1 MMRKEGSDLRYCIR
15 RLPLIFTLET
25 SVQELTEV
33 LGEPLIK
40 YGLVSYSR
48 SGIRNPKGKWVIPH
62 YAFGR
67 TNIKY
72 NLHDLKKAITAGDAM
87 LDVMIDPTGFRS
99 DEDAVMFK
107 LRSI

>member
-1 MMRKEGSDLRYCIR
+1 
-15 RLPLIFTLET
+15 
-25 SVQELTEV
+25 
-33 LGEPLIK
+33 
-40 YGLVSYSR
+40 
-48 SGIRNPKGKWVIPH
+48 VIPH